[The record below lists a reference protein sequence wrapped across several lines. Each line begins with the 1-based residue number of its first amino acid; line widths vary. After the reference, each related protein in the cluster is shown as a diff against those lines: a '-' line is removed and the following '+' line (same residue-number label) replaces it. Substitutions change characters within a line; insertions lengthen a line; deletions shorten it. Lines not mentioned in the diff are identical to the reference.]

1 MNGLFHLIRKYTAI
15 VSSALKH
22 IPGGI
27 INILH
32 FPISNTTTVFS
43 SPGPRC
49 QTAQDSPLP
58 QSPEII
64 QTSQSKPIH
73 PALPDPFL
81 EKILLLFVQWTF
93 PFCSFI
99 SFLCSYLYVQWTLPP
114 RLPHPPHSGL

>member
-15 VSSALKH
+15 VSSALKN

-43 SPGPRC
+43 SPGLRC

-58 QSPEII
+58 QSPEIV
-64 QTSQSKPIH
+64 QTSQSKPIY

-81 EKILLLFVQWTF
+81 EKFLLLFICPMDISILSLYFF
-93 PFCSFI
+93 PLFLFICS
-99 SFLCSYLYVQWTLPP
+99 VDTPA
-114 RLPHPPHSGL
+114 